1 MRKTSIKLG
10 AAVVIAAAC
19 SSAPQPGDPGY
30 SYNLSGV
37 YQAEFLADDGS
48 AFRGTVE
55 IETLAGG
62 LVSGSMNLVDPL
74 VIAGPLEG
82 EIVGA
87 QLTLEAH
94 YSIPDTGCSGVAS
107 GSGVIEEGGVGVAGT
122 VAIVDECGDA
132 PTAASYTLSR

>member
-1 MRKTSIKLG
+1 MKRNSVKLC
-10 AAVVIAAAC
+10 AAVVLAAAC

-48 AFRGTVE
+48 AFRGTAEV
-55 IETLAGG
+55 ETLAGG
-62 LVSGSMNLVDPL
+62 LVSGSLNLVDPM

-87 QLTLEAH
+87 QLSLEVR
-94 YSIPDTGCSGVAS
+94 YSIPDTGCGGVAS
-107 GSGVIEEGGVGVAGT
+107 GSGVIEEGGVAVAGT

-132 PTAASYTLSR
+132 PPAASFTLSR